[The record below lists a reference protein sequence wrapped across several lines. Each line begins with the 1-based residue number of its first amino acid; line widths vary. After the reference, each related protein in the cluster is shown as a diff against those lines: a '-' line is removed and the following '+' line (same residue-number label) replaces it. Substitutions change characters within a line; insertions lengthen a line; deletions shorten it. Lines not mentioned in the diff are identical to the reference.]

1 MISRLKLIFKTITLA
16 FAFGIFFGGCKP
28 DGPTPVEDL
37 GFFPLGEI
45 KEYHYFQPGSW
56 WVYKNMISGE
66 LDTVVMAR
74 SNIDTIPVGNNIR
87 KFSYEDITY
96 TTTSITLKE
105 NYRHYRRYPMSAEP
119 IDWKYFYYILRSR
132 ISDKNGFEGIQDV
145 FISPDDISYGYADI
159 ILIENLDTLSLNSG
173 IIVHNVKVFETDFEG
188 DGSWDSYPTKYYWA
202 KNVGLVKPEKCDM
215 DKITLLDGW
224 ELIEYEITQ

>member
-1 MISRLKLIFKTITLA
+1 MKKTILLWMTLA
-16 FAFGIFFGGCKP
+16 VGTFCFYGC
-28 DGPTPVEDL
+28 GPEDKPVEDL

-45 KEYHYFQPGSW
+45 KDYHYFQPGSW
-56 WVYKNMISGE
+56 WVYKNMITGD

-74 SNIDTIPVGNNIR
+74 RKIDTIPVGNNIR

-119 IDWKYFYYILRSR
+119 IDWKYFYYISRSR

-159 ILIENLDTLSLNSG
+159 IFIENLDTLSLNSG
-173 IIVHNVKVFETDFEG
+173 ILVYKVKVFETDFEG
-188 DGSWDSYPTKYYWA
+188 DGSWDSYPAKYYWA
-202 KNVGLVKPEKCDM
+202 KNIGLIKREKLDT
-215 DKITLLDGW
+215 DKITLLEGW
-224 ELIEYEITQ
+224 ELIDYEITQ

>member
-1 MISRLKLIFKTITLA
+1 MISRLKLIFKIITLA
-16 FAFGIFFGGCKP
+16 FVFGIFFGGCKP

-105 NYRHYRRYPMSAEP
+105 NYRHYNRYGLSAEP
-119 IDWKYFYYILRSR
+119 IDWKYFYYISRSR
-132 ISDKNGFEGIQDV
+132 ISDKNGFEGIQYTYIYPYEN
-145 FISPDDISYGYADI
+145 FIGGQNSIH
-159 ILIENLDTLSLNSG
+159 LEEKIENYSLSGFNFNDVL
-173 IIVHNVKVFETDFEG
+173 VFQIEG

-202 KNVGLVKPEKCDM
+202 KNVGLVKREKCDI

>member
-1 MISRLKLIFKTITLA
+1 MKKTILLWMTLA
-16 FAFGIFFGGCKP
+16 VGTFCFYGCGPEDKP
-28 DGPTPVEDL
+28 IEDL

-119 IDWKYFYYILRSR
+119 IDWKYFYYISRSR

-145 FISPDDISYGYADI
+145 FTYPLDIPINNVGQNAIHFDEK
-159 ILIENLDTLSLNSG
+159 IEDFSLSGFNFNDVL
-173 IIVHNVKVFETDFEG
+173 VFQIEG

-202 KNVGLVKPEKCDM
+202 KNIGLVKREKYDI